1 MRERMNQVLKV
12 MGLALAVV
20 FLGPGVQLGG
30 SDDSQ
35 S

>member
-1 MRERMNQVLKV
+1 MRNTMNQVLKV

-20 FLGPGVQLGG
+20 FLGPGVQLDG
-30 SDDSQ
+30 SEDTQ